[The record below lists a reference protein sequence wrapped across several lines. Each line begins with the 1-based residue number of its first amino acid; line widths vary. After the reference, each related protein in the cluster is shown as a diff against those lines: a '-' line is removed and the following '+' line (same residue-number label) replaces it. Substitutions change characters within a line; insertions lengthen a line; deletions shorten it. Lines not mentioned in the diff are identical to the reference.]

1 MGSFKQ
7 LHAEDST
14 LRTRVLELKAMAE
27 QLDQVAEL
35 SSVPNN
41 SSEPF
46 KDRLSDCAGDMLFF
60 MTEHFFHEEE
70 AMKQIGPFME
80 SSFFRA
86 HASDHAE
93 LSEKA
98 LNLLVEITESQSGA
112 LAASLASNLLSKLE
126 FHFQY
131 FDKHITA

>member
-7 LHAEDST
+7 LHAEDSN
-14 LRTRVLELKAMAE
+14 LHARVLELKAMAE

-35 SSVPNN
+35 SPTPND

-46 KDRLSDCAGDMLFF
+46 KDRLRDCAGDMLFF

-70 AMKQIGPFME
+70 AMKQIDPIVE
-80 SSFFRA
+80 SSSFRA
-86 HASDHAE
+86 HSSDHAE

-98 LNLLVEITESQSGA
+98 LDLLVEITEAHSGA

-126 FHFQY
+126 FHYQH